1 MDRRI
6 FWFWW
11 FWKNLQIYKELRY
24 IYNQLPVTPSVRG
37 EKSYS
42 VLQMDRWIFEHIW
55 KIYKSTRNCQW
66 IGRFFGFGCYWENL
80 QIYKESRY
88 TYSQLLLTASM
99 RGKNIYSVLHMD
111 RWIFGL
117 KNLQIYKELPM
128 DRRIF
133 GFCYWEN
140 LQIYKESRY
149 TYSQLLLTA
158 SMRGK
163 NIYSVLHMDRWI
175 FELKNLQIYKEL
187 PMDRKIFW
195 FWMILGKSTILQG
208 IALYL

>member
-1 MDRRI
+1 MRGQNIYSVLQMDRWI
-6 FWFWW
+6 FHYIWKIYKSTRNCQWIGGFFWLMLLG
-11 FWKNLQIYKELRY
+11 KSTNLQEIAL
-24 IYNQLPVTPSVRG
+24 IYNQLPETPSIRG

-66 IGRFFGFGCYWENL
+66 IGRFLGFGCYWENL

-88 TYSQLLLTASM
+88 TYSQLLLTAS
-99 RGKNIYSVLHMD
+99 R
-111 RWIFGL
+111 RW
-117 KNLQIYKELPM
+117 
-128 DRRIF
+128 
-133 GFCYWEN
+133 
-140 LQIYKESRY
+140 
-149 TYSQLLLTA
+149 
-158 SMRGK
+158 K

-195 FWMILGKSTILQG
+195 FWMIMRKSTILQW

>member
-6 FWFWW
+6 FWFWCYW
-11 FWKNLQIYKELRY
+11 ENLQIYKELRY
-24 IYNQLPVTPSVRG
+24 IYNQVPVTPSVRG

-42 VLQMDRWIFEHIW
+42 VLQMDRWIFEHIQ
-55 KIYKSTRNCQW
+55 KIYKSTGNCQW
-66 IGRFFGFGCYWENL
+66 IGRFLGFG
-80 QIYKESRY
+80 
-88 TYSQLLLTASM
+88 
-99 RGKNIYSVLHMD
+99 
-111 RWIFGL
+111 
-117 KNLQIYKELPM
+117 
-128 DRRIF
+128 
-133 GFCYWEN
+133 CYWEN

-187 PMDRKIFW
+187 SMDRKIFW